1 MANMRVNAVLDKSLS
16 TESSGVHRD
25 SWRSQ
30 TGDGR
35 EAVIRRWSMLCGSLL
50 NLLFN
55 RSCRFDVDEVVRFRG
70 SSEAMH
76 SRW

>member
-16 TESSGVHRD
+16 TESSGVHRN

-35 EAVIRRWSMLCGSLL
+35 EADYSTLIDALR
-50 NLLFN
+50 
-55 RSCRFDVDEVVRFRG
+55 
-70 SSEAMH
+70 
-76 SRW
+76 